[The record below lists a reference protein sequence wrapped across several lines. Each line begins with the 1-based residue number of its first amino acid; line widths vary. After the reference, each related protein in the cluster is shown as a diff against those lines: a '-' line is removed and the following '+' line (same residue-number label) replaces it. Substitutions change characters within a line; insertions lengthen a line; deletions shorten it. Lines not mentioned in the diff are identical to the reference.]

1 MKTAVRAKPS
11 VVPKLFL
18 AFVVVCSVLAVGALL
33 LRRELS
39 AESYMLQSG
48 APAGG
53 TPLWMSPSFSLVD
66 HLGRHVTRDSL
77 RGAPFVADFIFTRC
91 STLCPLLTARL
102 VQLQHRTQ
110 QRGLQFVSFSVDP
123 DHDDA
128 TALRKF
134 ASAWN
139 PNELRWHVL
148 ATTWEKLADI
158 VPGYRVTVRR
168 TSDRK
173 NPIIHSN
180 AFFLV
185 DGQGMVRGVYDSS
198 DQRELDR
205 LTRDAFA
212 ISTSDVA
219 LRNVARP

>member
-1 MKTAVRAKPS
+1 MNTATLAKPS

-18 AFVVVCSVLAVGALL
+18 AFVVVCSVLAIGALL
-33 LRRELS
+33 RRRELS
-39 AESYMLQSG
+39 AESYVLQSS

-66 HLGRHVTRDSL
+66 HLGRRVTEVSL

-91 STLCPLLTARL
+91 SSLCPLLTAKL

-110 QRGLQFVSFSVDP
+110 QRGLRFVSFSVDP

-139 PNELRWHVL
+139 PDEPRWHLLTTSWPTL
-148 ATTWEKLADI
+148 AEL

-173 NPIIHSN
+173 NPVIHSN
-180 AFFLV
+180 LFFLV
-185 DGQGMVRGVYDSS
+185 DAQGMIRGVYDSS
-198 DQRELDR
+198 DQSELDR

-212 ISTSDVA
+212 ISTSDAAPQKVA
-219 LRNVARP
+219 GP